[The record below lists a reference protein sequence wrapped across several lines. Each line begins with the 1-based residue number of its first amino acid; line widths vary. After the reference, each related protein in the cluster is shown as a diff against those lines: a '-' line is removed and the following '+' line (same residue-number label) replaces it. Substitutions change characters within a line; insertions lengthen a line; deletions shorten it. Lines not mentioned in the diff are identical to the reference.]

1 MGFGEPPT
9 TCQRGGALTLR
20 GKGHVASVG
29 GVQGV
34 FQVRW
39 LTCFGT
45 LMNAE
50 IGDFYRSTRVVI
62 HGCPPPRIN
71 GDVGDIHVPAAVFR
85 LPTSTPFSMRTIL
98 LMADLGTTKEIER
111 FPREILVLPDVHG

>member
-1 MGFGEPPT
+1 M
-9 TCQRGGALTLR
+9 R